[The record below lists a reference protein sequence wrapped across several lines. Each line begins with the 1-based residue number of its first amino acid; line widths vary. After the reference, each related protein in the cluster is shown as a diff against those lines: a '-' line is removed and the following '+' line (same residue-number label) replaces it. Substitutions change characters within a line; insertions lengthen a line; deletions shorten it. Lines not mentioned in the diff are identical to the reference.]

1 MPKVVILCG
10 GEGTRLKEHT
20 EFIPKPLVRIGGKP
34 ILWHIMKI
42 YSHYGYND
50 FILCLGYKGDMIKQ
64 YFLNYETE
72 NFDFTLSLKDSSV
85 NFSKKHEIEDWNVS
99 CVDTGEKTLTGS
111 RLRNIGNYL
120 DSEDFMVTYG
130 DGVAD
135 INIDD
140 LWKFHKSKNK
150 MVTVTGVHPVS
161 KYGLIKFNKGF
172 EVVNFKEKP
181 PLKDLINGG
190 FMVCKREFI
199 DLIKSDC
206 MFEEHILPELSR
218 KKQVAVY
225 KHESFFHSMDTF
237 KDYESLNRI
246 WNENASWKIW

>member
-1 MPKVVILCG
+1 MTKVVILCG

-34 ILWHIMKI
+34 ILWHVMKI
-42 YSHYGYND
+42 YSHYGYQD

-72 NFDFTLSLKDSSV
+72 NFDFTLKLKKRAID
-85 NFSKKHEIEDWNVS
+85 FPKKHEVEDWSVS
-99 CVDTGEKTLTGS
+99 CVDTGEKTLTGG
-111 RLRNIGNYL
+111 RLKKISHYL

-135 INIDD
+135 IDINQ
-140 LWKFHKSKNK
+140 LWKFHKSKDK
-150 MVTVTGVHPVS
+150 MVTITGVHPVS
-161 KYGLIKFNKGF
+161 KYGLIKINKGF
-172 EVVNFKEKP
+172 EVINFKEKP
-181 PLKDLINGG
+181 PLKDMINAG

-199 DLIKSDC
+199 DLIKTDC
-206 MFEEHILPELSR
+206 MFEENILPDLSR

-225 KHESFFHSMDTF
+225 KHESFFHPMDTY

-246 WNENASWKIW
+246 WNEKANWKVW

>member
-1 MPKVVILCG
+1 MTKVVILCG

-34 ILWHIMKI
+34 ILWHVMKI
-42 YSHYGYND
+42 YSHYGYQD

-72 NFDFTLSLKDSSV
+72 NFDFTLKLKKRAID
-85 NFSKKHEIEDWNVS
+85 FPKKHEVEDWSVS
-99 CVDTGEKTLTGS
+99 CVDTGEKTLTGG
-111 RLRNIGNYL
+111 RLKKISHYL

-135 INIDD
+135 IDINQ
-140 LWKFHKSKNK
+140 LWKFHKSKDK
-150 MVTVTGVHPVS
+150 MVTITGVHPVS
-161 KYGLIKFNKGF
+161 KYGLIKINKGF
-172 EVVNFKEKP
+172 EVINFKEKP
-181 PLKDLINGG
+181 PLKDLINAG

-199 DLIKSDC
+199 DLIKTDC
-206 MFEEHILPELSR
+206 MFEENILPDLSR

-225 KHESFFHSMDTF
+225 KHESFFHPMDTY

-246 WNENASWKIW
+246 WNEKANWKVW

>member
-1 MPKVVILCG
+1 MTKVVILCG

-34 ILWHIMKI
+34 ILWHVMNI
-42 YSHYGYND
+42 YSHYGYQD

-72 NFDFTLSLKDSSV
+72 NFDFTLKLKKRAID
-85 NFSKKHEIEDWNVS
+85 FPKKHEVEDWSVS
-99 CVDTGEKTLTGS
+99 CVDTGEKTLTGG
-111 RLRNIGNYL
+111 RLKKISHYL

-135 INIDD
+135 IDINQ
-140 LWKFHKSKNK
+140 LWKFHKSKDK
-150 MVTVTGVHPVS
+150 MVTITGVHPVS
-161 KYGLIKFNKGF
+161 KYGLIKINKGF
-172 EVVNFKEKP
+172 EVINFKEKP
-181 PLKDLINGG
+181 PLKDLINAG

-199 DLIKSDC
+199 DLIKTDC
-206 MFEEHILPELSR
+206 MFEENILPDLSR

-225 KHESFFHSMDTF
+225 KHESFFHPMDTY

-246 WNENASWKIW
+246 WNEKANWKVW

>member
-1 MPKVVILCG
+1 MTKVVILCG

-34 ILWHIMKI
+34 ILWHVMKI
-42 YSHYGYND
+42 YSHYGYRD

-72 NFDFTLSLKDSSV
+72 NFDFTLKLKKRAID
-85 NFSKKHEIEDWNVS
+85 FPKKHEVEDWSVS
-99 CVDTGEKTLTGS
+99 CVDTGEKTLTGG
-111 RLRNIGNYL
+111 RLKKISHYL

-135 INIDD
+135 IDINQ
-140 LWKFHKSKNK
+140 LWKFHKSKDK
-150 MVTVTGVHPVS
+150 MVTITGVHPVS
-161 KYGLIKFNKGF
+161 KYGLIKINKGF
-172 EVVNFKEKP
+172 EVINFKEKP
-181 PLKDLINGG
+181 PLKDLINAG

-199 DLIKSDC
+199 DLIKTDC
-206 MFEEHILPELSR
+206 MFEENILPDLSR

-225 KHESFFHSMDTF
+225 KHESFFHPMDTY

-246 WNENASWKIW
+246 WNEKANWKVW

>member
-1 MPKVVILCG
+1 MTKVVILCG

-42 YSHYGYND
+42 YSHYGCKD

-64 YFLNYETE
+64 YFLNYEAE
-72 NFDFTLSLKDSSV
+72 NFDFTLKLKKGHID
-85 NFSKKHEIEDWNVS
+85 FPKKHEVEDWSVS
-99 CVDTGEKTLTGS
+99 CVDTGEKTLTGG
-111 RLRNIGNYL
+111 RLKRISNYL
-120 DSEDFMVTYG
+120 DSKDFMVTYG

-135 INIDD
+135 IDINQ
-140 LWKFHKSKNK
+140 LWKFHKEKGK
-150 MVTVTGVHPVS
+150 MVTITGVHPVS
-161 KYGLIKFNKGF
+161 KYGLIKINKGF

-181 PLKDLINGG
+181 PLKDLINDG

-199 DLIKSDC
+199 DLIKDDC
-206 MFEEHILPELSR
+206 MFEENILPELSR
-218 KKQVAVY
+218 KKQVAIY
-225 KHESFFHSMDTF
+225 KHELFFHPMDTY

-246 WNENASWKIW
+246 WNEKANWKVW